1 MENPI
6 TVPVLHA
13 WLLVVVFLKSLFLIV
28 CIVLIE
34 HLLPVEAYNQ
44 SVLVHVDLLVAT
56 RQV

>member
-1 MENPI
+1 MI
-6 TVPVLHA
+6 A
-13 WLLVVVFLKSLFLIV
+13 SCWFFLNLFLIV
-28 CIVLIE
+28 CIVLVE

>member
-1 MENPI
+1 MI
-6 TVPVLHA
+6 A
-13 WLLVVVFLKSLFLIV
+13 SCFFLSLFLIV